1 MTVKELI
8 EYLQTIDPEL
18 KVFVKGYEAGYDDVN
33 TIGHEE
39 MVLNMNSV
47 WYYGKHDLL
56 KNTEKRDKILNRES
70 EHKSVKGII
79 IGYEED
85 FSTR

>member
-1 MTVKELI
+1 MIVKELI

-18 KVFVKGYEAGYDDVN
+18 KVFVKGYEAGYNDVN
-33 TIGHEE
+33 TIDHEE
-39 MVLNMNSV
+39 MVLNVNGV
-47 WYYGKHDLL
+47 WYYGKHELL
-56 KNTEKRDKILNRES
+56 RNMEKKDKILDKES
-70 EHKSVKGII
+70 NHNSVKGII

>member
-18 KVFVKGYEAGYDDVN
+18 RVFVKGYEAGYNDVN
-33 TIGHEE
+33 NINHEE
-39 MVLNMNSV
+39 MVLNMNNI
-47 WYYGKHDLL
+47 WYYGKHELL
-56 KNTEKRDKILNRES
+56 RNMEKKDKILDKES
-70 EHKSVKGII
+70 NYNSVKGII

>member
-1 MTVKELI
+1 
-8 EYLQTIDPEL
+8 
-18 KVFVKGYEAGYDDVN
+18 
-33 TIGHEE
+33 
-39 MVLNMNSV
+39 MVLNVNGV
-47 WYYGKHDLL
+47 WYYGKHELL
-56 KNTEKRDKILNRES
+56 KSMEKRDKILDKES